1 MTIGNL
7 PAESNVFVGR
17 ERDLADLDG
26 ILDRARMLTLCG
38 PGGIGKTRLAIRLG
52 SRLAGRYP
60 DGVWIADLAETES
73 PDQLTA
79 LVCASLGVH
88 AEPDRPL
95 ADTLAEALRPRVMLL
110 ILDTCEHL
118 VARTASLTDWLLGQ
132 CHRLQVIATS
142 TEPLRVRGEVI
153 WRVPPLGLPSAG
165 NGALD
170 NGGAIS
176 QAESSDAVR
185 LFVARA
191 AAARP
196 GFELTQA
203 NVAVVAEICATIDG
217 VPLAIELAAA
227 RLRTLSAEQIR
238 RRLADRFELLA
249 VGDRTAPRRQQTLR
263 ATVEWSYE
271 LLSEPERLLLSRL
284 AVFHGW
290 SLEMAEQICGDQQ
303 ICSAKVLDLLTAL
316 IDKSLVTVDG
326 ELDADTRYRLL
337 NTVRQFAA
345 ERADPADTD
354 RMRRAHRGWV
364 VALAESMVDSAVLRE
379 DVPWTERVRAYR
391 RAMADFANFGLALD
405 YCAEQDDA
413 EQGLRLCNAMRIGWM
428 VTGDL
433 RGSAWL
439 DRFLNSQSPV
449 SPDVRSHALVVRA
462 EVAFTQQDYQAVGG
476 YASEALSLAKASP
489 GGNRAGAER
498 MLAIAA
504 LAAGRADDAMT
515 HANAAVATATMAAD
529 SWERGVAYAVRAA
542 ILVVSGERAAAERAY
557 LEALETL
564 GENRGWAV
572 ANVRFGLGR
581 LALAGADLTGAS
593 RYLTGALALYRDI
606 GARVEMARCL
616 AALTQIAVRRADLVT
631 ASEHVAECVELSLLT
646 GRRPVIARALAAL
659 AAVMTAAG
667 DAASAVRAASAARQV
682 FHTLG
687 AQNTPAMAELD
698 IVVTEATASLGPDL
712 VAAAIAEGR
721 RLPPD
726 QVARQATGWLRH
738 RYARP
743 DAGQPGAR
751 SAWPMSGA
759 VKPATAAGALTER
772 ERQVAVLV
780 ARGLPNKEIGE
791 QLAVTHATAS
801 RHIANIYRKLGFT
814 SRAQLT
820 AWVLSSGPVSP
831 PVPDEPAARKPA

>member
-1 MTIGNL
+1 MTKGNL
-7 PAESNVFVGR
+7 PAESNAFVGR

-38 PGGIGKTRLAIRLG
+38 PGGIGKTRLAIQLG
-52 SRLAGRYP
+52 TRFPGRYP
-60 DGVWIADLAETES
+60 DGAWIADLAETES

-88 AEPDRPL
+88 AEPGRPL

-118 VARTASLTDWLLGQ
+118 VARSASLTEWLLGQ
-132 CHRLQVIATS
+132 CRGLQVIATS
-142 TEPLRVRGEVI
+142 TEPLRARGEVI
-153 WRVPPLGLPSAG
+153 WRVPPLGLPSPG
-165 NGALD
+165 SGALD
-170 NGGAIS
+170 DSRSIPE
-176 QAESSDAVR
+176 AESSDAVR

-191 AAARP
+191 ASARP
-196 GFELTQA
+196 GFELTQG
-203 NVAVVAEICATIDG
+203 NVAAVTEICATIDG

-227 RLRTLSAEQIR
+227 RLRTLSVEQIR
-238 RRLADRFELLA
+238 RRLAGRFELLA

-263 ATVEWSYE
+263 ATVEWSYD
-271 LLSEPERLLLSRL
+271 LLSKPERLLLSRL

-303 ICSAKVLDLLTAL
+303 ICSAEVLDLLTAL

-326 ELDADTRYRLL
+326 ELDAATRYRLL
-337 NTVRQFAA
+337 STVRQFAA
-345 ERADPADTD
+345 ERADAADTD
-354 RMRRAHRGWV
+354 RMRRAHRDWI
-364 VALAESMVDSAVLRE
+364 VALVESMVDSALLRD
-379 DVPWTERVRAYR
+379 DVPWPERVRTYR
-391 RAMADFANFGLALD
+391 RAMADFANFRLALD
-405 YCAEQDDA
+405 YCAEQGDA

-433 RGSAWL
+433 SGSAWL
-439 DRFLNSQSPV
+439 DKFLNSQSPL

-476 YASEALSLAKASP
+476 FAGEALSLAKASS

-504 LAAGRADDAMT
+504 LAAGRADDAMA
-515 HANAAVATATMAAD
+515 HANAAVTAAITAAN

-542 ILVVSGERAAAERAY
+542 ILAASGERAAERAY

-564 GENRGWAV
+564 GESRGWAV

-593 RYLTGALALYRDI
+593 RYFTGALALNRDI

-616 AALTQIAVRRADLVT
+616 AALTQVEVRRADLGT
-631 ASEHVAECVELSLLT
+631 ASEYVAECVELSLLT
-646 GRRPVIARALAAL
+646 GRRPVIARGLAAL
-659 AAVMTAAG
+659 AAVMAAAG
-667 DAASAVRAASAARQV
+667 DAACAVRVASAARQV
-682 FHTLG
+682 FQTLG
-687 AQNTPAMAELD
+687 PQNTPAMAGLD
-698 IVVTEATASLGPDL
+698 VVVTEATASLGPDL

-721 RLPPD
+721 QLPPD
-726 QVARQATGWLRH
+726 QVARQAMNWLRH

-743 DAGQPGAR
+743 DAGQPAAR
-751 SAWPMSGA
+751 QARPMSA
-759 VKPATAAGALTER
+759 AAKPATAAGSLTER

-791 QLAVTHATAS
+791 RLAVTHATAS

-820 AWVLSSGPVSP
+820 AWVLSTG
-831 PVPDEPAARKPA
+831 PDESPGA